1 VKHTAVIVVAV
12 VATVAAALLD
22 LQVPGEH
29 RRLLDLEAG
38 WLAGVPGVALA
49 VPGALLL
56 KRIPTHPVAWI
67 LAVTGLHW
75 SLDGLASSWL
85 AYATL
90 TDPALPGAEFAFWA
104 YQRLGAS
111 LLLALP
117 LVLLFY
123 PDGRLPAPRR
133 WRTAALAS
141 LATTSL
147 FPLMLLVVPSDIA
160 QEQTGE
166 ALPAP
171 LATLNLDL
179 TTVPLPAGFWQP
191 AFAISLALV
200 PLSLLVPFAVVVRRY
215 RAATGAARTRMRWLL
230 WAAAVDVL
238 VMLSTLV
245 LTDAF
250 TSPGLTAAV
259 CLTGIAIAIG
269 IVRPD
274 AANIDELLGG
284 TLRYGTLAIAVV
296 AVDALVLSVTSAV
309 AERDAAV
316 LALLLVAAVYGPL
329 RSRLW
334 RLARRVL
341 FGRRDDRYGVVASL
355 AEQLER
361 SPAPEDQL
369 LAVART
375 VAEAFRAPFVAVEVD
390 RDGSAS
396 LVASYGTRPPQTQVL
411 PITYRGEA
419 VGRLVLGRPGRLRA
433 LSARDERLLGD
444 VVRQAAAAA
453 RATHLAAELQH
464 SRHQIV
470 TAREEE
476 RRRLRRDLHDG
487 LGPSLGAVALRIDA
501 ARNVL
506 GKDPARG
513 DEMLVRARED
523 ARAALADVRRLVHDL
538 RPPALDDVGLLGAVR
553 QQAARV
559 STGLT
564 VRVDGGAGLDRL
576 PAAVE
581 VAAYRIVS
589 EALAN
594 VVKHASASACTVLL
608 TVTDGGLVVEVTD
621 DGAGI
626 RPETPAGVGLV
637 SIRERVAE
645 LGGDCRIECPGEH
658 GTVVRAV
665 LPMLEVVT

>member
-1 VKHTAVIVVAV
+1 VKHIAVIAVAV
-12 VATVAAALLD
+12 AATVAAAILD
-22 LQVPGEH
+22 LQVPGAH

-38 WLAGVPGVALA
+38 WLAGIPGVALA

-56 KRIPTHPVAWI
+56 RRMPRHPVGWI
-67 LAVTGLHW
+67 LCVTGLHW
-75 SLDGLASSWL
+75 SLDGFASSWL

-90 TDPALPGAEFAFWA
+90 DTPAKPGAEFAFWA
-104 YQRLGAS
+104 YQRFGAS

-123 PDGRLPAPRR
+123 PDGRLPATRW

-141 LATTSL
+141 LAATAS
-147 FPLMLLVVPSDIA
+147 FPLVLLLVPSGIA
-160 QEQTGE
+160 QEQQTGE
-166 ALPAP
+166 ALPPQFAA
-171 LATLNLDL
+171 LDLDL
-179 TTVPLPAGFWQP
+179 TTVPLPEAFWQP
-191 AFAISLALV
+191 AFAISLALA
-200 PLSLLVPFAVVVRRY
+200 PLSLLVPFAVVVRKY
-215 RAATGAARTRMRWLL
+215 RQDRNRMRWLL
-230 WAAAVDVL
+230 WAAVVDVL
-238 VMLSTLV
+238 VMLSTVV
-245 LTDAF
+245 LPGAF
-250 TSPGLTAAV
+250 TSPMLTVAV
-259 CLTGIAIAIG
+259 CVTGVAVTIG

-274 AANIDELLGG
+274 VTDVDELLNG
-284 TLRYGTLAIAVV
+284 TLRYGALAFAVV
-296 AVDALVLSVTSAV
+296 AVDALVLAVTSAV

-316 LALLLVAAVYGPL
+316 LALLLVTAVYGPL
-329 RSRLW
+329 RHRLW
-334 RLARRVL
+334 QLARRVL
-341 FGRRDDRYGVVASL
+341 FGRRHDRYGVVASL

-361 SPAPEDQL
+361 SPAPEEQL

-375 VAEAFRAPFVAVEVD
+375 VAEAFRSPFVAVEVD
-390 RDGSAS
+390 RAGSAS
-396 LVASYGTRPPQTQVL
+396 LVASYGTRPERTQVL
-411 PITYRGEA
+411 PVTYRGEA
-419 VGRLVLGRPGRLRA
+419 VGRLVLGRSGRLRS
-433 LSARDERLLGD
+433 LSARDERLLSD

-453 RATHLAAELQH
+453 RAGHLAEELQR
-464 SRHQIV
+464 SRHAIV

-506 GKDPARG
+506 RKDAARG
-513 DEMLVRARED
+513 DEMLVQARED

-553 QQAARV
+553 QQAARMPA
-559 STGLT
+559 GLT
-564 VRVDGGAGLDRL
+564 VRVDGEGLDRL

-594 VVKHASASACTVLL
+594 VVKHASASSCAVRLA
-608 TVTDGGLVVEVTD
+608 VEGDELVVEVTD
-621 DGAGI
+621 DGVGI
-626 RPETPAGVGLV
+626 RADTPAGVGLV

-645 LGGDCRIECPGEH
+645 LGGHCRIECPGEH

-665 LPMLEVVT
+665 LPMLEVVPT

>member
-1 VKHTAVIVVAV
+1 
-12 VATVAAALLD
+12 
-22 LQVPGEH
+22 
-29 RRLLDLEAG
+29 
-38 WLAGVPGVALA
+38 
-49 VPGALLL
+49 
-56 KRIPTHPVAWI
+56 
-67 LAVTGLHW
+67 
-75 SLDGLASSWL
+75 
-85 AYATL
+85 
-90 TDPALPGAEFAFWA
+90 
-104 YQRLGAS
+104 
-111 LLLALP
+111 
-117 LVLLFY
+117 
-123 PDGRLPAPRR
+123 
-133 WRTAALAS
+133 
-141 LATTSL
+141 
-147 FPLMLLVVPSDIA
+147 
-160 QEQTGE
+160 
-166 ALPAP
+166 
-171 LATLNLDL
+171 
-179 TTVPLPAGFWQP
+179 
-191 AFAISLALV
+191 
-200 PLSLLVPFAVVVRRY
+200 
-215 RAATGAARTRMRWLL
+215 MRWLL

-316 LALLLVAAVYGPL
+316 LAMLLVAAVYGPL

-513 DEMLVRARED
+513 DEMLVQARED

>member
-1 VKHTAVIVVAV
+1 MKHIAVIAVAV
-12 VATVAAALLD
+12 AATVAAAVLD
-22 LQVPGEH
+22 LQVPGAH

-38 WLAGVPGVALA
+38 WLAGIPGVALA

-56 KRIPTHPVAWI
+56 GRMPRHPVGWI
-67 LAVTGLHW
+67 LCVTGLHW
-75 SLDGLASSWL
+75 SLDGFASSWL

-90 TDPALPGAEFAFWA
+90 DTPAKPGAELAFWA

-123 PDGRLPAPRR
+123 PDGRLPAGRW

-141 LATTSL
+141 LAATAS
-147 FPLMLLVVPSDIA
+147 FPLVLLLVPAGIA
-160 QEQTGE
+160 QEQQTGE
-166 ALPAP
+166 ALPPQFAA
-171 LATLNLDL
+171 LDLDL
-179 TTVPLPAGFWQP
+179 TTVALRESFWQP
-191 AFAISLALV
+191 AFAVSLALA
-200 PLSLLVPFAVVVRRY
+200 PLSLLVPFAVVVRKY
-215 RAATGAARTRMRWLL
+215 RQDRNRMRWLL
-230 WAAAVDVL
+230 WAAVVDLL

-245 LTDAF
+245 LPGAF
-250 TSPGLTAAV
+250 TSPGLTVAV
-259 CLTGIAIAIG
+259 CVTGVAVTIG

-274 AANIDELLGG
+274 VTDVDELLNG
-284 TLRYGTLAIAVV
+284 TLRYGALAFAVV
-296 AVDALVLSVTSAV
+296 AVDALVLAVTSAV

-316 LALLLVAAVYGPL
+316 LALLLVTAVYGPL
-329 RSRLW
+329 RHRLW
-334 RLARRVL
+334 LLARRVL
-341 FGRRDDRYGVVASL
+341 FGRRHDRYGVVASL

-361 SPAPEDQL
+361 SPAPEEQL

-375 VAEAFRAPFVAVEVD
+375 VAEAFRSPFVAVEVD
-390 RDGSAS
+390 RAGSAS
-396 LVASYGTRPPQTQVL
+396 LVASYGTRPERTQVL
-411 PITYRGEA
+411 PVTYRGEA
-419 VGRLVLGRPGRLRA
+419 VGRLVLGRSGRLRS
-433 LSARDERLLGD
+433 LSARDERLLSD

-453 RATHLAAELQH
+453 RAGHLAEELQR
-464 SRHQIV
+464 SRHAIV

-506 GKDPARG
+506 RRDAARG
-513 DEMLVRARED
+513 DEMLVQARED

-553 QQAARV
+553 QQAARMPA
-559 STGLT
+559 GLT
-564 VRVDGGAGLDRL
+564 VRVDGEGLDRL

-594 VVKHASASACTVLL
+594 VVKHASASSCAVRLA
-608 TVTDGGLVVEVTD
+608 VEGDELVVEVTD
-621 DGAGI
+621 DGVGI
-626 RPETPAGVGLV
+626 RADTPAGVGLV

-645 LGGDCRIECPGEH
+645 LGGHCRIECPGEH

-665 LPMLEVVT
+665 LPMLEVVPT